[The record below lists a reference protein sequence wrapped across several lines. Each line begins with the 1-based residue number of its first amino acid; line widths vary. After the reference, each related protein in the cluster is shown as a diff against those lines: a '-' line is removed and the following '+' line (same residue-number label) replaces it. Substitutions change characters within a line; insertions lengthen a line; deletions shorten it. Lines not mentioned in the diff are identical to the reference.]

1 MQGVKGSFGP
11 GAVFD
16 TIFQSKK
23 KMQFGELVTPGLLG

>member
-11 GAVFD
+11 GAVFGNV
-16 TIFQSKK
+16 FQSKK